1 MPVKRPTRQAQQAHS
16 AGGVVVRPEP
26 KRLLVAMIATRGGAR
41 WGLPKGAPNPEES
54 IGEAALREVREETG
68 IHAEIISLLDR
79 IEYFF
84 RANDKLIRKEVD
96 FFLMRYVEG
105 ALTPQL
111 TEVDDVEWVELSE
124 AIDRASFE
132 SEKRIL
138 CMVEKAW
145 TNGAPETARTASPV
159 SPNP

>member
-1 MPVKRPTRQAQQAHS
+1 
-16 AGGVVVRPEP
+16 
-26 KRLLVAMIATRGGAR
+26 MIATRGRSR
-41 WGLPKGAPNPEES
+41 WGLPKGAPNPDES
-54 IGEAALREVREETG
+54 VGDAALREVWEETG
-68 IHAEIISLLDR
+68 IRAEIISLLDR

-105 ALTPQL
+105 ALRPQL

-124 AIDRASFE
+124 AIGRASFE

-138 CMVEKAW
+138 GMVEKAW
-145 TNGAPETARTASPV
+145 QNGSPEASRHSSIGPGR
-159 SPNP
+159 

>member
-1 MPVKRPTRQAQQAHS
+1 
-16 AGGVVVRPEP
+16 
-26 KRLLVAMIATRGGAR
+26 MIATRGGAR
-41 WGLPKGAPNPEES
+41 WGLPKGAPNPDEP
-54 IGEAALREVREETG
+54 IAEAALREVWEETG
-68 IHAEIISLLDR
+68 IRAEIISLLDR

-105 ALTPQL
+105 TLRPQL

-138 CMVEKAW
+138 SMVEKAW
-145 TNGAPETARTASPV
+145 SSEAPEAQREISRAV
-159 SPNP
+159 PNQ

>member
-1 MPVKRPTRQAQQAHS
+1 MTVRRSKRQAQQAHS
-16 AGGVVVRPEP
+16 AGGVVVRSGEDGMH
-26 KRLLVAMIATRGGAR
+26 VAMIATRGRSR

-54 IGEAALREVREETG
+54 VAEAALREVWEETG
-68 IHAEIISLLDR
+68 IRAEVISLLDR

-105 ALTPQL
+105 ELRPQL
-111 TEVDDVEWVELSE
+111 TEVDDVEWVELSA

-138 CMVEKAW
+138 GMVEKAW
-145 TNGAPETARTASPV
+145 RARAPEGIVRASGAPKT
-159 SPNP
+159 